1 MKVDVISRKLIKPC
15 KPTPSDLRTHKISI
29 IDELN
34 PSMHVIRILYFESD
48 HAVNGKHII
57 SLEESL
63 SQVLPLFYPLA
74 GRYNK
79 EKHCVECNDEGAEFS
94 VAEVD
99 CSLHQFIGAEVKSEQ
114 INHLLPLEIGATDE
128 PTDPMLAVQ
137 INKFHCGGLA
147 VSICAS
153 HRIFDSC
160 SLGILLMAWA
170 NASTDGGL
178 VICPDFTL
186 PSIYFP
192 SENKAPLQF
201 EVSRTRD
208 KRIVSRRFVFDKNAI
223 SKLRESISTEWK
235 STGTERP
242 PSRVVVVSTILTQAL
257 LRADRAKHGK
267 SRASLIAQAINVRE
281 RTVPPVPK
289 YSCGTWVSL
298 SYLDWTSNQ
307 SNEMQQNYLGMVL
320 KMREAIV
327 QGVKDCAR
335 ILSDREFGKWVLV
348 DSYFDAAQKASG
360 PDYKVIW
367 VTDWSKFG
375 EYELD
380 FGFGKPVWVCLADV
394 PLRDLIILMNTK
406 DNDGIE
412 AWVYLHESDMAYF
425 ERDEDLRMLTTQSSG

>member
-1 MKVDVISRKLIKPC
+1 MKVDVVSRKLIKPC
-15 KPTPSDLRTHKISI
+15 KPTPSDLHTYKISI

-48 HAVNGKHII
+48 AVNDKDMVSHC
-57 SLEESL
+57 
-63 SQVLPLFYPLA
+63 PKFFYPLA

-79 EKHCVECNDEGAEFS
+79 EKHCVDCNDEGAEFS

-99 CSLHQFIGAEVKSEQ
+99 CSLHQLIGADVKSEH
-114 INHLLPLEIGATDE
+114 INHLLPLEIGNRRANR
-128 PTDPMLAVQ
+128 P
-137 INKFHCGGLA
+137 N
-147 VSICAS
+147 AS
-153 HRIFDSC
+153 SPDQQ
-160 SLGILLMAWA
+160 AWA

-178 VICPDFTL
+178 VICPDFDSPL
-186 PSIYFP
+186 YFP
-192 SENKAPLQF
+192 SENVAPLQF

-208 KRIVSRRFVFDKNAI
+208 KSIVSRRFVFDENAVA
-223 SKLRESISTEWK
+223 KLRESISTEWE
-235 STGTERP
+235 STGIGRP

-289 YSCGTWVSL
+289 CGAT
-298 SYLDWTSNQ
+298 
-307 SNEMQQNYLGMVL
+307 
-320 KMREAIV
+320 V
-327 QGVKDCAR
+327 QGVNDCAR
-335 ILSDREFGKWVLV
+335 ILSDKEFGKWVLV

-380 FGFGKPVWVCLADV
+380 FGFGKPY
-394 PLRDLIILMNTK
+394 
-406 DNDGIE
+406 G
-412 AWVYLHESDMAYF
+412 
-425 ERDEDLRMLTTQSSG
+425 